1 MAAFNVA
8 GGFLGAHLAV
18 RRGSRFIR
26 GAFLLVVVVLLAKIV
41 FDIVKA
47 Y

>member
-1 MAAFNVA
+1 MP
-8 GGFLGAHLAV
+8 GGSWALIWRFAEV
-18 RRGSRFIR
+18 SRFIR
-26 GAFLLVVVVLLAKIV
+26 GAFLLVVVVLLGKIV